1 MAESDDG
8 AGDTVPY
15 RCCGSQAFVSSGEG
29 ESGNRIQHAG
39 ITNMGIGPAHKL
51 AGLMDEGN
59 LYHGHNL
66 VNYNMIAVTGA
77 CLLLN
82 REKFRQIQGF
92 DEELAVAYND
102 VELCFQLYER
112 GYLQVVCNEAV
123 LLHYESVSRGQDDT
137 LAKKQRLAQEL
148 DRLYQ
153 KHPDLLLRTHSTARI
168 WYSGRRMWN
177 TPVNIV
183 FPVITW

>member
-1 MAESDDG
+1 MCNQGAEEAKGKYLLFLNDDVEIIEGKWLNQMMELAIQFHIG
-8 AGDTVPY
+8 AVGARLLYP
-15 RCCGSQAFVSSGEG
+15 QAEG
-29 ESGNRIQHAG
+29 ETGNRIQHAG

-102 VELCFQLYER
+102 VHWQRSSVLRRSWIGSIRSIRICFI
-112 GYLQVVCNEAV
+112 
-123 LLHYESVSRGQDDT
+123 
-137 LAKKQRLAQEL
+137 
-148 DRLYQ
+148 
-153 KHPDLLLRTHSTARI
+153 RTHSTARI